1 MYNVNTMHGTAKDLE
16 QDDFMLLHVNGF
28 TSKKIHFFNRD
39 VFKTKYCVFCSSV
52 KDKWCN
58 RLLPT
63 T

>member
-1 MYNVNTMHGTAKDLE
+1 MHGTAKDLE

-28 TSKKIHFFNRD
+28 TSFFNRD

-52 KDKWCN
+52 KDKWYN
-58 RLLPT
+58 RLLLT